1 MSRTKG
7 PIEPGQEDVRTQWV
21 GADSILFAT
30 AHRPW
35 PLPSAPWIMTQ
46 RWNDL
51 LFLHYSLDPEAVRAK
66 VPDVLTLD
74 TYRQRAWVSVAPF
87 WINHLR
93 PPGVPSVPWFSNFN
107 EINVRTYVSYGGKP
121 GVYFFSLDASNLSAV
136 WGARVFYR
144 LPYWQASMKVTGKG
158 GMKIEY
164 NSKRQH
170 GPRPAELK
178 CSYGPASAHAF
189 HAHPGSLE
197 HFLTER
203 YCLYVTTRK
212 RLYRGDI
219 HHLPWPLQ
227 EAQIEMQQNT
237 MALPA
242 GLELPPDVSLSSF
255 VRELKVLFWAPERL
269 L

>member
-1 MSRTKG
+1 MSRTKA
-7 PIEPGQEDVRTQWV
+7 PFESDQEGIRTQWV

-35 PLPSAPWIMTQ
+35 PAPMAPWIMTQ

-51 LFLHYSLDPEAVRAK
+51 LFLHYSLDPELVRAK

-74 TYRQRAWVSVAPF
+74 TYRQRAWISVTPF

-93 PPGVPSVPWFSNFN
+93 PPGVPSLPWFSSFN
-107 EINVRTYVSYGGKP
+107 EINVRTYVTYDGKP

-158 GMKIEY
+158 GAKIDY
-164 NSKRQH
+164 LSKRQH
-170 GPRPAELK
+170 GPKPAELE
-178 CSYGPASAHAF
+178 CSYTPDPARTFQARPA
-189 HAHPGSLE
+189 SLE

-203 YCLYVTTRK
+203 YCLYTRPAN
-212 RLYRGDI
+212 GFI
-219 HHLPWPLQ
+219 AETFITCPGSLQ
-227 EAQIEMQQNT
+227 IAEVDVRKNT
-237 MALPA
+237 MAQTT
-242 GLELPPDVSLSSF
+242 GLELGSQPDLAYF
-255 VRELKVLFWAPERL
+255 ARELKVLFWAPERL
-269 L
+269 R